1 VTDRVTSPQTLFRGK
16 IEQHIRLVAEL
27 GEVIERRCDTR
38 ESTMPPVTSTRGP
51 SLAELLGRA
60 IPVFADMGI
69 EMEIMDISTEDV
81 DGALEIMRTCP
92 CLEASN
98 ECGLTPPSSVLCHLE
113 VETNRRALPGTDV
126 RPLARRVDD
135 GSCIC
140 IFKYE
145 RPRARTE
152 SRRT

>member
-1 VTDRVTSPQTLFRGK
+1 MTDRVTSPQTLFRRK
-16 IEQHIRLVAEL
+16 IEQHVRLVTEL

-38 ESTMPPVTSTRGP
+38 ELGTPKAVSAQEP
-51 SLAELLGRA
+51 SLAERLGKA

-69 EMEIMDISTEDV
+69 EMEVMDISTEDV

-98 ECGLTPPSSVLCHLE
+98 QCGVTPPSSVLCHLE
-113 VETNRRALPGTDV
+113 VETNRRALPGTEV
-126 RPLARRVDD
+126 RPLTRRVDD

-145 RPRARTE
+145 RPRVRPE
-152 SRRT
+152 SPQA